1 MIRECKEKD
10 FETIY
15 AIINEAASAYK
26 GVIPQDRWKE
36 PYMPKQELKNEI
48 EHGVRFW
55 GYEENGELLGVMG
68 IQDVKDVTLIRHAYI
83 KRKKQKEGIGGKLL
97 SRLMNMT
104 RRPVLIGTWRDAKWA
119 INFYIK
125 HGFRLVSDK
134 EKDLLLRKYWDI
146 PERQIETSVVL
157 ADKRWFERKK
167 I

>member
-83 KRKKQKEGIGGKLL
+83 KRKNK
-97 SRLMNMT
+97 
-104 RRPVLIGTWRDAKWA
+104 
-119 INFYIK
+119 
-125 HGFRLVSDK
+125 
-134 EKDLLLRKYWDI
+134 
-146 PERQIETSVVL
+146 
-157 ADKRWFERKK
+157 KRV
-167 I
+167 